1 MKNTSDKRLPLSW
14 FLEDMRKYKWVIM
27 EIIAVA
33 LLLRVLT
40 IVIPFSFQT
49 IIDKIIPYNRY
60 YSLYFMLGVF
70 LTIAFVQAYFTFAT
84 FITTQYLSIKLIRNY
99 ANKFYK
105 HLFCLPPKWH
115 YSWRTGDILARIGEM
130 TTIQNFITKV
140 IFGISLDI
148 IFIVFYAVILF
159 MINAKLTLVFLSI
172 LPLQMLLFFITG
184 PLLRS
189 RVQESFQARANME
202 STVVENLTTVETVKA
217 LSLEQYVLDRFNTP
231 FDVSLRAGYRL
242 SLLQHILGQLLGIVS
257 KLREA
262 LVIIVGA
269 YFILKGGGEFTVG
282 MLIAFYLI
290 SEQIVAPLQGIA
302 GIWESFQHVRVSRKR
317 LGDIL
322 VEETEDLSEIPLPQ
336 PTSDL
341 AFNAQN
347 ISFSWDDK
355 LIFKDLNFAINSGDF
370 VGITGSSGVGKTTL
384 AKVIAGLL
392 QPSDGVIEYY
402 GHDIQSLPIG
412 SYRRQVAYIPAKSD
426 IFRGS
431 IKINLN
437 PYQIDYQLE
446 DYQRALD
453 ISNAKFVLEEL
464 PDGLDTVIGEGALSL
479 STGQQQRLIVA
490 RAVLS
495 KAKVLIF
502 DEPTAALD
510 EKSSHHII
518 SSLQHMCDQGYTI
531 FVITHDE
538 GLKKYFKKVISFAET
553 ESEKTES
560 GVSS

>member
-1 MKNTSDKRLPLSW
+1 MNNTGDKRLPLSW
-14 FLEDMRKYKWVIM
+14 FLEDMRKHKWVII
-27 EIIAVA
+27 EIIAIA

-70 LTIAFVQAYFTFAT
+70 LSIAFVQAYFTFAT
-84 FITTQYLSIKLIRNY
+84 FISTQYLSIKLIRNY

-105 HLFCLPPKWH
+105 HLFSLPPKWH

-130 TTIQNFITKV
+130 TVIQSFITKV

-148 IFIVFYAVILF
+148 IFIVFYIAILL
-159 MINAKLTLVFLSI
+159 MINVKLTLVFLSI
-172 LPLQMLLFFITG
+172 LPVQMILFFITG

-202 STVVENLTTVETVKA
+202 STVVENLTTVETVKS
-217 LSLEQYVLDRFNTP
+217 LSLEQYVLDRFNGP
-231 FDVSLRAGYRL
+231 FDISLKAGYRL
-242 SLLQHILGQLLGIVS
+242 SLLQHILGQLLGLVS

-269 YFILKGGGEFTVG
+269 YLILKGSGEFTVG

-322 VEETEDLSEIPLPQ
+322 VEETENLSELPLPKAK
-336 PTSDL
+336 SEL
-341 AFNAQN
+341 VFNAKN
-347 ISFSWDDK
+347 IGFSWDDK
-355 LIFKDLNFAINSGDF
+355 RIFEDLNFSVDAGDF
-370 VGITGSSGVGKTTL
+370 IGISGPSGAGKTTL
-384 AKVIAGLL
+384 AKVLAGLL
-392 QPSDGVIEYY
+392 QSDNGSIEYY
-402 GHDIQSLPIG
+402 GHNIKTLPIG
-412 SYRRQVAYIPAKSD
+412 SYRRRVAYIPAKSD
-426 IFRGS
+426 IFRAS
-431 IKINLN
+431 IKVNLN
-437 PYQIDYQLE
+437 PYQFDYQLE
-446 DYQRALD
+446 DYQRALK
-453 ISNAKFVLEEL
+453 IANAGFVFDEL
-464 PDGLDTVIGEGALSL
+464 PAGLDTIIGEGALSL

-510 EKSSHHII
+510 EKSSHYII
-518 SSLQHMCDQGYTI
+518 SSLKEMCNQGYTI
-531 FVITHDE
+531 FVITHDAS
-538 GLKKYFKKVISFAET
+538 LKTYFKKVISFAEAGAA
-553 ESEKTES
+553 S
-560 GVSS
+560 

>member
-1 MKNTSDKRLPLSW
+1 MNNTSDKRLPLSW
-14 FLEDMRKYKWVIM
+14 FLEDMRKYKWVVV
-27 EIIAVA
+27 EIIVIA

-49 IIDKIIPYNRY
+49 IIDKIIPYSRY

-70 LTIAFVQAYFTFAT
+70 LSIAFVQAYFTFAT
-84 FITTQYLSIKLIRNY
+84 FITTQYLSIKLIRGY

-105 HLFCLPPKWH
+105 HLFCLPPRWH

-148 IFIVFYAVILF
+148 IFIVFYVVILF
-159 MINAKLTLVFLSI
+159 MINGKLTLVFLSI
-172 LPLQMLLFFITG
+172 LPIQMLLFFITG

-217 LSLEQYVLDRFNTP
+217 LSLEQYVLDRFNAP
-231 FDVSLRAGYRL
+231 FDISLRAGYRL

-322 VEETEDLSEIPLPQ
+322 VEETEDLSETPLPKA
-336 PTSDL
+336 TSDL
-341 AFNAQN
+341 AFNAKD
-347 ISFSWDDK
+347 IRFSWDEK
-355 LIFKDLNFAINSGDF
+355 LIFEGLNFTVASGDF
-370 VGITGSSGVGKTTL
+370 IGIAGPSGAGKTTL
-384 AKVIAGLL
+384 AKIIAGLL
-392 QPSDGVIEYY
+392 QSDHGVIEYY
-402 GHDIQSLPIG
+402 GHDIQTLPMG
-412 SYRRQVAYIPAKSD
+412 TYRRQVAYIPAKSD

-431 IKINLN
+431 VKVNLN
-437 PYQIDYQLE
+437 PYQFDYSPE
-446 DYQRALD
+446 DYQRALKAAD
-453 ISNAKFVLEEL
+453 AGFVFEEL
-464 PDGLDTVIGEGALSL
+464 PDGLDTIIGEGALSL

-490 RAVLS
+490 RALLS

-518 SSLQHMCDQGYTI
+518 SSLKDMCAQGYTV
-531 FVITHDE
+531 FVITHDQS
-538 GLKKYFKKVISFAET
+538 LKTYFKKVIAFAEAET
-553 ESEKTES
+553 AEGEAS
-560 GVSS
+560 